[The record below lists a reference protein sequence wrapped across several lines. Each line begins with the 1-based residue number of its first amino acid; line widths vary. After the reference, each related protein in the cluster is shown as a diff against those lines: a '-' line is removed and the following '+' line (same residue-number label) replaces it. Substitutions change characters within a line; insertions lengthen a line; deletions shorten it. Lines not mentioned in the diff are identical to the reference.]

1 MKNDG
6 ESFAKSVNAKFLYF
20 SGKTGEQKELIDFIT
35 ELLKEYLIKE
45 NLINEQ
51 DEEINNEGIILTEK
65 NENNKKKKGNCAK

>member
-1 MKNDG
+1 
-6 ESFAKSVNAKFLYF
+6 LYF

>member
-1 MKNDG
+1 M
-6 ESFAKSVNAKFLYF
+6 YF

-51 DEEINNEGIILTEK
+51 DEEINNEGIILIEK

>member
-1 MKNDG
+1 M
-6 ESFAKSVNAKFLYF
+6 YF

-65 NENNKKKKGNCAK
+65 NENNKKKKGLCAK

>member
-1 MKNDG
+1 M
-6 ESFAKSVNAKFLYF
+6 YF

-51 DEEINNEGIILTEK
+51 DEENNNEGIILSEK
-65 NENNKKKKGNCAK
+65 NENNKKKKGNFAK

>member
-1 MKNDG
+1 M
-6 ESFAKSVNAKFLYF
+6 YF

-35 ELLKEYLIKE
+35 ELLKEYLIKK

>member
-1 MKNDG
+1 M
-6 ESFAKSVNAKFLYF
+6 YF

>member
-1 MKNDG
+1 MENLLQNKLMLN
-6 ESFAKSVNAKFLYF
+6 FLYF
-20 SGKTGEQKELIDFIT
+20 SGKTGKQKELIDFIT